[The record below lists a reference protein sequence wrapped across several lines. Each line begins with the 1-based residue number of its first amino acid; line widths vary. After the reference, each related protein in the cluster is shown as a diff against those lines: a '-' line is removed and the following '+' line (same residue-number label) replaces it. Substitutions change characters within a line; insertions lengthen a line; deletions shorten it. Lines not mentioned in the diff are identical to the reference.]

1 MNLNENIHRIKE
13 VMGLNEGLSDIT
25 GTPIYHNT
33 FPSRAIQIMK
43 SDSLIGTK
51 PFDELLDLD
60 PTLKNTKYQRM
71 ISFTRDR
78 NFIPDQSIGVSNSG
92 PNGAEMLDVIF
103 VVDLDKLKTR
113 YKVVPFDYSSLD
125 KEFVRVSKNKELEER
140 VLTDVIYPLRPY
152 VIDIIY
158 KGDDVNVM
166 AIIKEYL
173 GR

>member
-1 MNLNENIHRIKE
+1 
-13 VMGLNEGLSDIT
+13 
-25 GTPIYHNT
+25 
-33 FPSRAIQIMK
+33 MK

-60 PTLKNTKYQRM
+60 PTLKNTRHQRM

-92 PNGAEMLDVIF
+92 PNGEETLDTIF
-103 VVDLDKLKTR
+103 VVDLDKLRTR

-125 KEFVRVSKNKELEER
+125 KESVRVSKNKELEER
-140 VLTDVIYPLRPY
+140 VLTGVIYPLRPY

-158 KGDDVNVM
+158 KGDNENVRAM
-166 AIIKEYL
+166 IKEYM
-173 GR
+173 GY

>member
-1 MNLNENIHRIKE
+1 M
-13 VMGLNEGLSDIT
+13 
-25 GTPIYHNT
+25 
-33 FPSRAIQIMK
+33 
-43 SDSLIGTK
+43 
-51 PFDELLDLD
+51 
-60 PTLKNTKYQRM
+60 
-71 ISFTRDR
+71 DR